1 MRTPVATPMTS
12 SRPALEAG
20 LLRRRWLLL
29 AAAGWAGCAPAKRTE
44 MRFDVLTYS
53 VSDMPEAPQLLTIKA
68 DGQATY
74 LLRTNERLAERP
86 GIGLYEAAF
95 DAAGV
100 QAVRDMLAR
109 GPFAAL
115 PDHFGRVPE
124 SAPTRTVRVE
134 SPDGEVVKVVSS
146 ADPVAPRLEQVLSY
160 LDALVLEVM
169 KYPRRVLRASMTPPV
184 TSGGALLAQ
193 LEFSN
198 AGREALVFR
207 SPLHISSGGDGWLRI
222 EVWPAVPRPGSL
234 WAEQKV
240 FVEPSLVEPVGPD
253 VPPAATLVL
262 APGATMRFRL
272 RGPFSAPPGR
282 YQGRGSYC
290 NFIEQLGDASL
301 ILGHLL
307 TTKVD
312 FAVQ

>member
-1 MRTPVATPMTS
+1 
-12 SRPALEAG
+12 
-20 LLRRRWLLL
+20 
-29 AAAGWAGCAPAKRTE
+29 

-53 VSDMPEAPQLLTIKA
+53 VSDMREAPQLLTLKA

-100 QAVRDMLAR
+100 AAVADMLDR

-115 PDHFGRVPE
+115 PDHFGRIPE
-124 SAPTRTVRVE
+124 SAPTRTVRVRN
-134 SPDGEVVKVVSS
+134 PAGEVAKQVSP
-146 ADPVAPRLEQVLSY
+146 ADPIDPRLQQVLSY
-160 LDALVLEVM
+160 LDGLVAQVM
-169 KYPRRVLRASMTPPV
+169 KHPRRVLRAALAPPV
-184 TSGGALLAQ
+184 ASGETLLAE

-207 SPLHISSGGDGWLRI
+207 SPLDVAGQGKGWLRV
-222 EVWPAVPRPGSL
+222 EAWPAVARPGSL

-240 FVEPSLVEPVGPD
+240 FVVPTLVEPVGPAI
-253 VPPAATLVL
+253 PPAATLVL
-262 APGATMRFRL
+262 APGSSMRFRL
-272 RGPFSAPPGR
+272 RGPFAAPPGR
-282 YQGRGSYC
+282 YEARGSYC
-290 NFIEQLGDASL
+290 NFLEKYGDATL

-307 TTKVD
+307 TPKVE
-312 FAVQ
+312 FSR